1 MKKAFILLFI
11 GLSSCL
17 SGTQTRLGKSIGV
30 ISGVSSQTDR
40 NLKVSFVATIIDTS
54 GKVCVFNIENVVSFR
69 LNDTVSYILYRTQGN
84 GNGSNDYYYVDSVQ
98 KI

>member
-1 MKKAFILLFI
+1 MKKAFILLLI

-17 SGTQTRLGKSIGV
+17 GGTQTRLGKSIGV

-40 NLKVSFVATIIDTS
+40 SLKVSFEATIIDTS
-54 GKVCVFNIENVVSFR
+54 GKVCIFNIDKVVSFH
-69 LNDTVSYILYRTQGN
+69 LNDAVSYILYRTQGN
-84 GNGSNDYYYVDSVQ
+84 GNGTNDYYYVDSVQ